1 VATTDRLAVSF
12 VFSRECPSHEEG
24 LALLRSA
31 ARQAGVGMDLRIV
44 EVTSDAQARALRFTG
59 SPTYLLG
66 GEDPFGAVTPAHDF
80 QHDACRAYALPGG
93 RIGPLPRHDDLVAAL
108 RAAVDDA

>member
-1 VATTDRLAVSF
+1 VAATDRLAVSF
-12 VFSRECPSHEEG
+12 MFSRECPSHEEG

-31 ARQAGVGMDLRIV
+31 AREAGVEMDLRIV
-44 EVTSDAQARALRFTG
+44 EVTTDAEARALRFTG

-66 GEDPFGAVTPAHDF
+66 AGDPFAAVTPAHDF

-93 RIGPLPRHDDLVAAL
+93 RVGPLPHHDDLVAAL
-108 RAAVDDA
+108 RAALEDT